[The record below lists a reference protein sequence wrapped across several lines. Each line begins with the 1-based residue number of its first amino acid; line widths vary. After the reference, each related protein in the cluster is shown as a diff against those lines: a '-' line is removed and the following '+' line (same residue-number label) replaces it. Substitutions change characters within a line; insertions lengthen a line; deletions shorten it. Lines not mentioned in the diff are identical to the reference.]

1 MLVELVLDPEIFP
14 LPLPTHALS
23 SGESVGTLSI
33 GPLVTLNV
41 SPDCTGYDEFF
52 DSEACVT
59 IRAGPRPL
67 VPYGELLISERS
79 LALACPSCQWTHLWK
94 QTLILVEQLTFDA
107 NLIHLAFLGDGCVL

>member
-14 LPLPTHALS
+14 LPLPTPAPS
-23 SGESVGTLSI
+23 CGASVGTLRV
-33 GPLVTLNV
+33 GPLVTLTV
-41 SPDCTGYDEFF
+41 SQDCTGCDEFF

-79 LALACPSCQWTHLWK
+79 LALA
-94 QTLILVEQLTFDA
+94 
-107 NLIHLAFLGDGCVL
+107 